1 MSNSGNKYFSIE
13 SCSSK
18 ESWRIRLTIL
28 LLLVFSFLNTF
39 FNPYQ
44 FLFDHYGIQSS
55 NGCPLLTLTGV
66 PCPMCGMGRSLE
78 SIIHFHIGESFYYNP
93 SGLFF
98 LLFSGLAMVFVF
110 VLSLQNKT
118 IRFTKSA
125 RALWYIPLILL
136 IIIWVLNILYGH
148 H

>member
-1 MSNSGNKYFSIE
+1 MPGYNNKFFSIE
-13 SCSSK
+13 SCARK
-18 ESWRIRLTIL
+18 ESWRIRITIL
-28 LLLVFSFLNTF
+28 LLLVFSFLQTY

-44 FLFDHYGIQSS
+44 LLFDYYGIQSS

-98 LLFSGLAMVFVF
+98 LLFTGLAIAFVF

-118 IRFTKSA
+118 IKFTKSA

-136 IIIWVLNILYGH
+136 ITIWLLNITLGH